1 MKPGGVSGTRWVDGV
16 AVPLYVAMAPLGFAL
31 SKLPSALESARVA
44 RAGERRVRRARG
56 GERRDGGR
64 VRGEVHGHREPGVD
78 SGVRRRLGDRRRR
91 RRRRRREARENRTER
106 ARTADALCQGDICFC
121 ARLQARDT
129 SERVSRA
136 NVRRCVPE
144 IRRNALYT
152 TVLSERARCS
162 LAQNENYSYT
172 YSRLFVH
179 TMAVFFSSWT
189 RRRRPAVAAA
199 GGRHVAVASSRAS
212 KTRGRLRRAHDTQR
226 DRRYHSLLH
235 SVLLHVHDVRARAA
249 SARHQIRR
257 FLLLIIGRRALAPS
271 RLPKRC

>member
-1 MKPGGVSGTRWVDGV
+1 VS
-16 AVPLYVAMAPLGFAL
+16 
-31 SKLPSALESARVA
+31 
-44 RAGERRVRRARG
+44 RRY
-56 GERRDGGR
+56 
-64 VRGEVHGHREPGVD
+64 
-78 SGVRRRLGDRRRR
+78 L
-91 RRRRRREARENRTER
+91 
-106 ARTADALCQGDICFC
+106 LC

-189 RRRRPAVAAA
+189 WRRRPAVAAA

-235 SVLLHVHDVRARAA
+235 SVLLHVHDFRARAA
-249 SARHQIRR
+249 SARQIRR
-257 FLLLIIGRRALAPS
+257 FLPHHRQTSSGPVAPPEALLTTTVVDGPAPPPPPYNAAASCALFDTRDALAPFANIALAATHRSPTPTASKIVRS
-271 RLPKRC
+271 RSTSYGGGAAPPMLQRTTASERPMRGYFFVAR